1 MYGMIAISS
10 PGFCMTPF
18 KEMLEA
24 IGPHFDLWEIIAEG
38 MHNMSDIQ
46 EDIRKARDSYDIKF
60 AVHAPFSDLNIAS
73 LNPKIRENSV
83 AQVNESIRICNDLG
97 IELVTLHPGYKSP
110 LGAYFLDKIKE
121 MNKKSLMEIDRA
133 GKEHGVVLALE
144 NIPKMWISLCS
155 DAKEMKELIDGTNL
169 KICFD
174 VGHAHISGTVEG
186 FLDLKEDFV
195 NLHLHDNNGDKDK
208 HLVLGQGNIN
218 LKEILKELKGY
229 DGDFVIESTSLEE
242 GNRSKMVLKEILNG
256 I

>member
-1 MYGMIAISS
+1 
-10 PGFCMTPF
+10 MTPF

-24 IGPHFDLWEIIAEG
+24 IAPHYDSWEIIAEG
-38 MHNMSDIQ
+38 MHAMPDIQ
-46 EDIRKARDSYDIKF
+46 EDIRKAKDSFDTKF

-83 AQVNESIRICNDLG
+83 VQIIDCIRICNDLG

-110 LGAYFLDKIKE
+110 LGAYFLDEIKE

-133 GKEHGVVLALE
+133 GEEYGVLLALE

-155 DAKEMKELIDGTNL
+155 DAKEMKELVGGTNL

-174 VGHAHISGTVEG
+174 VGHAHISGAVDG
-186 FLDLKEDFV
+186 FLDLKENFV
-195 NLHLHDNNGDKDK
+195 NIHLHDNNGDKDK
-208 HLVLGQGNIN
+208 HLVLGEGNIG
-218 LKEILKELKGY
+218 LREILKELKGY
-229 DGDFVIESTSLEE
+229 KGDFVIESTSLED
-242 GNRSKMVLKEILNG
+242 GIRSKAILSEILKS

>member
-1 MYGMIAISS
+1 MIAISS

-18 KEMLEA
+18 KEMLVA
-24 IGPHFDLWEIIAEG
+24 ITPQFDSWEIIAEG
-38 MHNMSDIQ
+38 MHTMPDIQ
-46 EDIRKARDSYDIKF
+46 EDVRSAKDSYDIQF

-83 AQVNESIRICNDLG
+83 AQIIESIRICNVLG

-121 MNKKSLMEIDRA
+121 TNKKSLMEIDRA
-133 GKEHGVVLALE
+133 GEEYGVLLALE

-155 DAKEMKELIDGTNL
+155 DAKEMKELVGGTNL

-174 VGHAHISGTVEG
+174 VGHAHISGAVDG
-186 FLDLKEDFV
+186 FLDLKENFV
-195 NLHLHDNNGDKDK
+195 NIHLHDNNGDKDK
-208 HLVLGQGNIN
+208 HLVLGEGNIG

-229 DGDFVIESTSLEE
+229 EGDFVIESTSLED
-242 GNRSKMVLKEILNG
+242 GIRSKTFLEKILKDI
-256 I
+256 